1 MSGSITIPSE
11 VQLTVLLKQGVIY
24 RIKGNRP
31 HPSVDGRSHHFIVLN
46 NSPVRGDV
54 LVLTNGTSQVA
65 RVQDLAI
72 QRGEPSSTVVI
83 IPAGKYSIFPEQTAI
98 NCNSVVRMEF
108 AELVEIMDEG
118 NLTIDS
124 IELDQLDMV
133 NILQGVLDSNEVDD
147 TIKDVIRPPTSE

>member
-1 MSGSITIPSE
+1 MPGSIRIPSE
-11 VQLTVLLKQGVIY
+11 VQLSALLKQGVIY

-46 NSPVRGDV
+46 SSPVRGDV

-65 RVQDLAI
+65 RVQNLASR
-72 QRGEPSSTVVI
+72 RGEPGSTVVV

-98 NCNSVVRMEF
+98 NCSSVVRMGF

-118 NLTIDS
+118 NLTIDNV
-124 IELDQLDMV
+124 ELDELDMV
-133 NILQGVLDSNEVDD
+133 NVLQGVLDSGEVDD
-147 TIKDVIRPPTSE
+147 AIKDVIRP